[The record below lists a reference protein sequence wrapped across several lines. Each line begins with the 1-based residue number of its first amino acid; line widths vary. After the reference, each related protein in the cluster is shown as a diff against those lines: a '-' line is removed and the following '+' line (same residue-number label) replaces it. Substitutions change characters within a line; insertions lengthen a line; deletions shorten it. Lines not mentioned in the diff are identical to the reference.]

1 MLRPDLDR
9 DQVAEL
15 VRDEIRQLL
24 EERAEPV
31 ATVSDMDKLAADL
44 GFSSLD
50 LAQLV
55 AQLEQRVG
63 EDPFAELVPI
73 TSVRTVRDLV
83 DAYMALTRV
92 EVEKRSGG
100 DEPLRRIHQRAGA
113 RSAWRRQ

>member
-1 MLRPDLDR
+1 MLRPNLDR

-24 EERAEPV
+24 EERGEP
-31 ATVSDMDKLAADL
+31 AMTLSDGDNLAADL

-55 AQLEQRVG
+55 AQLEQRIG
-63 EDPFAELVPI
+63 EDPFMELVPI
-73 TSVRTVRDLV
+73 TSVRNVRDLV
-83 DAYMALTRV
+83 DAYMALTRTDV
-92 EVEKRSGG
+92 DKGSG
-100 DEPLRRIHQRAGA
+100 DEEPLKRVRERAGA

>member
-9 DQVAEL
+9 DQIAEL

-24 EERAEPV
+24 DERAEPV
-31 ATVSDMDKLAADL
+31 ATLSDTDNLAADL

-55 AQLEQRVG
+55 AQLEQRLG

-83 DAYMALTRV
+83 DAYLALTRTDV
-92 EVEKRSGG
+92 EQTSGA
-100 DEPLRRIHQRAGA
+100 DNPLQRIHQRAGA

>member
-24 EERAEPV
+24 DERAEPV
-31 ATVSDMDKLAADL
+31 VTLSEEANLAADL
-44 GFSSLD
+44 GFASLD

-55 AQLEQRVG
+55 AQLEQRLG

-73 TSVRTVRDLV
+73 TSIRTVGDLV
-83 DAYMALTRV
+83 DAYMALTRADV
-92 EVEKRSGG
+92 EHKPGE
-100 DEPLRRIHQRAGA
+100 DETLERIHQRAGA
-113 RSAWRRQ
+113 RSAWRRR

>member
-24 EERAEPV
+24 EEGDRPA
-31 ATVSDMDKLAADL
+31 ANLSDTDNLASDL

-55 AQLEQRVG
+55 AQLEQRIG
-63 EDPFAELVPI
+63 EDPFTDLVPI
-73 TSVRTVRDLV
+73 TSVRNVRDLI
-83 DAYMALTRV
+83 DAYMSLTR
-92 EVEKRSGG
+92 SGLKKASSE
-100 DEPLRRIHQRAGA
+100 DEPLERVRQRAGA

>member
-9 DQVAEL
+9 NQVAEL

-31 ATVSDMDKLAADL
+31 VSLADTANLAADL
-44 GFSSLD
+44 GLSSLD

-73 TSVRTVRDLV
+73 TSVRTVGDLV
-83 DAYMALTRV
+83 DAYMALSRADAGT
-92 EVEKRSGG
+92 KPGG
-100 DEPLRRIHQRAGA
+100 DEPLKQIHQRAGA
-113 RSAWRRQ
+113 RSAWRRG

>member
-9 DQVAEL
+9 EQVAEL

-24 EERAEPV
+24 DERAEPV
-31 ATVSDMDKLAADL
+31 VTLSDTDNLAADL
-44 GFSSLD
+44 GFSSMD

-55 AQLEQRVG
+55 AQLEQRLG

-83 DAYMALTRV
+83 DAYMALLRAD
-92 EVEKRSGG
+92 VEKKSGG

>member
-24 EERAEPV
+24 EERGEAAV
-31 ATVSDMDKLAADL
+31 TLSDTDNLAADL

-55 AQLEQRVG
+55 AQLEQRIG
-63 EDPFAELVPI
+63 EDPFTELVPI
-73 TSVRTVRDLV
+73 TSVRNVRDLV
-83 DAYMALTRV
+83 DAYMTLTKAEAQR
-92 EVEKRSGG
+92 GTDD
-100 DEPLRRIHQRAGA
+100 DESLERIRQRAGA
-113 RSAWRRQ
+113 RSAWRRP

>member
-24 EERAEPV
+24 EERGEAV
-31 ATVSDMDKLAADL
+31 RTLSDTDNLAADL

-55 AQLEQRVG
+55 AQLEQRIG
-63 EDPFAELVPI
+63 EDPFTELVPI
-73 TSVRTVRDLV
+73 TSVRNLRDLV
-83 DAYMALTRV
+83 DAYMTLTKATAETGSGNDEALERTR
-92 EVEKRSGG
+92 
-100 DEPLRRIHQRAGA
+100 QRAGA
-113 RSAWRRQ
+113 RSAWRRT

>member
-1 MLRPDLDR
+1 MLRPHLDR

-24 EERAEPV
+24 EERGEPAV
-31 ATVSDMDKLAADL
+31 TLSDGDNLAGDL

-55 AQLEQRVG
+55 AQLEQRIG
-63 EDPFAELVPI
+63 EDPFTELVPI
-73 TSVRTVRDLV
+73 TSVRNVRDLV
-83 DAYMALTRV
+83 EAYMALNQADV
-92 EVEKRSGG
+92 KKASLG
-100 DEPLRRIHQRAGA
+100 DEPLKEVRQRAGA

>member
-24 EERAEPV
+24 EENGRPAV
-31 ATVSDMDKLAADL
+31 TLSDTDNLARDL

-55 AQLEQRVG
+55 AQLEQRIG
-63 EDPFAELVPI
+63 EDPFTERVPI
-73 TSVRTVRDLV
+73 TSVRNVRDLV
-83 DAYMALTRV
+83 DAYMTLTRP
-92 EVEKRSGG
+92 EAQKAPSE
-100 DEPLRRIHQRAGA
+100 DEPLERIRQRAGA